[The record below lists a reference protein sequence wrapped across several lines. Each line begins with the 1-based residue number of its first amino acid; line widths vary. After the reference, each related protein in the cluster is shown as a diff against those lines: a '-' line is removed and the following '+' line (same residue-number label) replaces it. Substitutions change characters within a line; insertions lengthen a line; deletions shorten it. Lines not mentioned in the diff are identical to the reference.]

1 MESIKQHVRLEVTVL
16 VGKQYRG
23 NAWIVFLVHMLIKHA
38 RPQRLQNARIVLLEP
53 SRSSPTV

>member
-1 MESIKQHVRLEVTVL
+1 MESIKQRVRLEVTVL

-23 NAWIVFLVHMLIKHA
+23 NAWIVLLVHMLIKHA